1 MERLLDVTFKYYVD
15 IYLIKQMLTR
25 CTLTINNEK
34 TNTGKTMDVIKNKET
49 YTFKQTAF
57 AKFKGD
63 NNERHKRKLSH

>member
-1 MERLLDVTFKYYVD
+1 
-15 IYLIKQMLTR
+15 MLTR